1 MTDNLLTQ
9 PLTSTTAPA
18 NFRRHRQR
26 DKGHQDRRSPVVM
39 LVLAIISIAIFSVAS
54 AQTLRDSGL
63 SATAQ
68 GTVSNT
74 GQYVVARGDSLFG
87 ISRRFGVS
95 LDQLQSL
102 NDLTGSG
109 IVAGQRL
116 RLSADPYSPS
126 IAATTQTHTVQRGD
140 TAFGVAKRYGI
151 SLATL
156 ARLNNLDSNFTLVVG
171 QVLQITTAPDQP
183 ADVGRTVAALPSQQ
197 TQAATQSD
205 GVLATSGAQVAAP
218 TIVDT
223 TSQAQ
228 QDQPSS
234 VETTT
239 IQLARRRLSE
249 PEEPSANDEV
259 LLLPS
264 NPSAEQAGR
273 RFIWPV
279 RGRLLSGFGPQEGG
293 LVNDGIN
300 IAVRTGEDVRA
311 AASGKVIFASDRFN
325 ALGNLILV
333 EHRDSWVT
341 AYAHND
347 QMLVKRGDRVQ
358 QGQVI
363 ALAGSSGTVDRSQLH
378 FEIRQDG
385 TPVNPP
391 QFPPVL
397 ELGHVNAVPVFVP
410 ANIDGIVGSF
420 CA

>member
-9 PLTSTTAPA
+9 PLTSNTAPA
-18 NFRRHRQR
+18 NFRHHRQR
-26 DKGHQDRRSPVVM
+26 NKGHQDRRSQVVM

-95 LDQLQSL
+95 LDQLQSW

-116 RLSADPYSPS
+116 RLSDDAYSPS
-126 IAATTQTHTVQRGD
+126 IAATTQTYTVQRGD

-156 ARLNNLDSNFTLVVG
+156 ARLNNLDGNFTLAVG

-183 ADVGRTVAALPSQQ
+183 ADVGMTVAALPSQQ

-218 TIVDT
+218 TLVDT

-249 PEEPSANDEV
+249 PEAPLANDEV

-347 QMLVKRGDRVQ
+347 QMLVQRGDRVQ

-385 TPVNPP
+385 TPVNPLNFL
-391 QFPPVL
+391 QF
-397 ELGHVNAVPVFVP
+397 
-410 ANIDGIVGSF
+410 
-420 CA
+420 

>member
-9 PLTSTTAPA
+9 PRTSNTAPA
-18 NFRRHRQR
+18 GFLHHCQQVNAHRGWR
-26 DKGHQDRRSPVVM
+26 IPVLI
-39 LVLAIISIAIFSVAS
+39 LVLAIISITMLSVAS
-54 AQTLRDSGL
+54 AQMLRDAGL

-68 GTVSNT
+68 GTVSSA

-95 LDQLQSL
+95 LDQLQAW

-109 IVAGQRL
+109 IVEGQRL
-116 RLSADPYSPS
+116 RLSADAPS
-126 IAATTQTHTVQRGD
+126 SSIVHATQTHTVQRGD
-140 TAFGVAKRYGI
+140 TAFGIAKRYGI
-151 SLATL
+151 SLDAL
-156 ARLNNLDSNFTLVVG
+156 ARLNSLDGNFTLSVG
-171 QVLQITTAPDQP
+171 QVLQISTAPDQS
-183 ADVGRTVAALPSQQ
+183 ADVETKDAPLPGQQ
-197 TQAATQSD
+197 PQAETQSG
-205 GVLATSGAQVAAP
+205 GVLVTAGAQVAAP
-218 TIVDT
+218 TVVEST
-223 TSQAQ
+223 TQAQ
-228 QDQPSS
+228 QDEPSS

-249 PEEPSANDEV
+249 PEVPSASDEV

-264 NPSAEQAGR
+264 NPSAEEAGR

-279 RGRLLSGFGPQEGG
+279 RGRLLSGFGPQDGG

-325 ALGNLILV
+325 ALGNLILI

-347 QMLVKRGDRVQ
+347 QMLVQRGDRVQ

-385 TPVNPP
+385 TPVNPLNFL
-391 QFPPVL
+391 QF
-397 ELGHVNAVPVFVP
+397 
-410 ANIDGIVGSF
+410 
-420 CA
+420 

>member
-18 NFRRHRQR
+18 NFRHHRQR
-26 DKGHQDRRSPVVM
+26 DKGYQDRRNPVVM

-116 RLSADPYSPS
+116 RLSTDPYSPS

-156 ARLNNLDSNFTLVVG
+156 ARLNNLDSNFTLAVG

-205 GVLATSGAQVAAP
+205 GVLATSGAKVAAP

-347 QMLVKRGDRVQ
+347 QMLVQRGDRVQ
-358 QGQVI
+358 QGQVS

-385 TPVNPP
+385 TPVNPLNFL
-391 QFPPVL
+391 QF
-397 ELGHVNAVPVFVP
+397 
-410 ANIDGIVGSF
+410 
-420 CA
+420 

>member
-333 EHRDSWVT
+333 EHRGFRVT

-385 TPVNPP
+385 TPVNPLNFL
-391 QFPPVL
+391 QF
-397 ELGHVNAVPVFVP
+397 
-410 ANIDGIVGSF
+410 
-420 CA
+420 

>member
-1 MTDNLLTQ
+1 M
-9 PLTSTTAPA
+9 
-18 NFRRHRQR
+18 
-26 DKGHQDRRSPVVM
+26 
-39 LVLAIISIAIFSVAS
+39 
-54 AQTLRDSGL
+54 
-63 SATAQ
+63 
-68 GTVSNT
+68 
-74 GQYVVARGDSLFG
+74 
-87 ISRRFGVS
+87 
-95 LDQLQSL
+95 
-102 NDLTGSG
+102 
-109 IVAGQRL
+109 
-116 RLSADPYSPS
+116 
-126 IAATTQTHTVQRGD
+126 
-140 TAFGVAKRYGI
+140 
-151 SLATL
+151 
-156 ARLNNLDSNFTLVVG
+156 
-171 QVLQITTAPDQP
+171 
-183 ADVGRTVAALPSQQ
+183 
-197 TQAATQSD
+197 
-205 GVLATSGAQVAAP
+205 LATSGAQVAAP

-249 PEEPSANDEV
+249 PEAPSANDEV

-347 QMLVKRGDRVQ
+347 QMLVQRGDRVQ

-385 TPVNPP
+385 TPVNPLNFL
-391 QFPPVL
+391 QF
-397 ELGHVNAVPVFVP
+397 
-410 ANIDGIVGSF
+410 
-420 CA
+420 

>member
-1 MTDNLLTQ
+1 MVCFWARSSIIGDVRRNRQTREHLNMTDKLLTQ
-9 PLTSTTAPA
+9 PRTSNMAPT
-18 NFRRHRQR
+18 NDLHH
-26 DKGHQDRRSPVVM
+26 HQDDNADRGRHSLVLM
-39 LVLAIISIAIFSVAS
+39 LVLSIISIAMLSVAS
-54 AQTLRDSGL
+54 AQMLRDSGL

-68 GTVSNT
+68 GTVIST

-95 LDQLQSL
+95 LDQLQAW

-116 RLSADPYSPS
+116 QLSAHAHSSS
-126 IAATTQTHTVQRGD
+126 IVSATQTHTVQRGD
-140 TAFGVAKRYGI
+140 TAFGIAKRYGI
-151 SLATL
+151 SLAAL
-156 ARLNNLDSNFTLVVG
+156 ARLNSLDSNFVLTVG
-171 QVLQITTAPDQP
+171 QVLQISTASDQS
-183 ADVGRTVAALPSQQ
+183 ADAETTVAALPDQQ
-197 TQAATQSD
+197 TQAATQSG
-205 GVLATSGAQVAAP
+205 GVFATSGAQVAAS
-218 TIVDT
+218 TVVES
-223 TSQAQ
+223 TSQVQ
-228 QDQPSS
+228 QDQSS
-234 VETTT
+234 KVETTT
-239 IQLARRRLSE
+239 IQLARRRLAE
-249 PEEPSANDEV
+249 PEAPSASDEV

-264 NPSAEQAGR
+264 NPSAEEAGR

-325 ALGNLILV
+325 ALGNLILI

-347 QMLVKRGDRVQ
+347 QMLVQSGDRVH

-385 TPVNPP
+385 TPVNPLNFL
-391 QFPPVL
+391 QF
-397 ELGHVNAVPVFVP
+397 
-410 ANIDGIVGSF
+410 
-420 CA
+420 

>member
-9 PLTSTTAPA
+9 PLTSNTAPA
-18 NFRRHRQR
+18 NFRHHRQR
-26 DKGHQDRRSPVVM
+26 DKGHQDRRSQVVM

-95 LDQLQSL
+95 LDQLQSW

-116 RLSADPYSPS
+116 RLSDDAYSPS
-126 IAATTQTHTVQRGD
+126 IAATTQTYTVQRGD

-156 ARLNNLDSNFTLVVG
+156 ARLNNLDSNFTLAVG

-183 ADVGRTVAALPSQQ
+183 ADVGTTVAALPSQQ

-218 TIVDT
+218 TLVDT

-249 PEEPSANDEV
+249 PEAPLANDEV

-347 QMLVKRGDRVQ
+347 QMLVQRGDRVQ

-385 TPVNPP
+385 TPVNPLNFL
-391 QFPPVL
+391 QF
-397 ELGHVNAVPVFVP
+397 
-410 ANIDGIVGSF
+410 
-420 CA
+420 

>member
-1 MTDNLLTQ
+1 MNDNLLTQ

-18 NFRRHRQR
+18 NFRHHRQR
-26 DKGHQDRRSPVVM
+26 DEGHQDRRSPVVM

-116 RLSADPYSPS
+116 RLSDDAYSPS
-126 IAATTQTHTVQRGD
+126 IAATTQTYTVQRGD
-140 TAFGVAKRYGI
+140 TAFGVAKRSGI

-156 ARLNNLDSNFTLVVG
+156 ARLNNLDSNFTLAVG

-183 ADVGRTVAALPSQQ
+183 ADVGTTVVALPSQQ

-218 TIVDT
+218 TLVDT

-249 PEEPSANDEV
+249 PEAPSANDEV

-347 QMLVKRGDRVQ
+347 QMLVQRGDRVQ

-385 TPVNPP
+385 TPVNPLNFL
-391 QFPPVL
+391 QF
-397 ELGHVNAVPVFVP
+397 
-410 ANIDGIVGSF
+410 
-420 CA
+420 

>member
-9 PLTSTTAPA
+9 PRTSNTAPA
-18 NFRRHRQR
+18 GFLHHCQQINVHRGWR
-26 DKGHQDRRSPVVM
+26 IPVLM
-39 LVLAIISIAIFSVAS
+39 LVLAIISITMLSVAS
-54 AQTLRDSGL
+54 AQMLRDSGL

-68 GTVSNT
+68 GTVSST

-95 LDQLQSL
+95 LDQLQAW

-109 IVAGQRL
+109 IVARQRL
-116 RLSADPYSPS
+116 RLSADAPS
-126 IAATTQTHTVQRGD
+126 SSIVNATQTHTVQRGD
-140 TAFGVAKRYGI
+140 TAFGIAKRYGI
-151 SLATL
+151 SLDAL
-156 ARLNNLDSNFTLVVG
+156 ARLNSLDSNFTLSVG
-171 QVLQITTAPDQP
+171 QVLQISTAPDQS
-183 ADVGRTVAALPSQQ
+183 ADVETTDAPLPGQQ
-197 TQAATQSD
+197 TQAETQSG
-205 GVLATSGAQVAAP
+205 GVLVTAGAQVAAP
-218 TIVDT
+218 TVVEST
-223 TSQAQ
+223 TQAQ
-228 QDQPSS
+228 QDEPAS

-249 PEEPSANDEV
+249 PEVPSASDEV

-264 NPSAEQAGR
+264 NPSAEEAGR

-325 ALGNLILV
+325 ALGNLILI

-347 QMLVKRGDRVQ
+347 QMLVQRGDRVQ

-385 TPVNPP
+385 TPVNPLNFL
-391 QFPPVL
+391 QF
-397 ELGHVNAVPVFVP
+397 
-410 ANIDGIVGSF
+410 
-420 CA
+420 

>member
-1 MTDNLLTQ
+1 MVGFWAQSSIIGDVRRNRQTREHLNMSDNLLKQ
-9 PLTSTTAPA
+9 PLTSNTAPA
-18 NFRRHRQR
+18 NDLHQ
-26 DKGHQDRRSPVVM
+26 HQDDNAYRGRRSLVVM
-39 LVLAIISIAIFSVAS
+39 LVLAIISIAMLSVAS

-63 SATAQ
+63 STTAQ
-68 GTVSNT
+68 GTVSST

-95 LDQLQSL
+95 LDQLQAW

-116 RLSADPYSPS
+116 RLSADAPS
-126 IAATTQTHTVQRGD
+126 SSIVNATQTHTVQRGD
-140 TAFGVAKRYGI
+140 TAFGIAKRYGI
-151 SLATL
+151 SLNAL
-156 ARLNNLDSNFTLVVG
+156 ARLNSLDSNFTLSVG
-171 QVLQITTAPDQP
+171 QVLQISTAPDQS
-183 ADVGRTVAALPSQQ
+183 ADVETTDAPLPGQQ
-197 TQAATQSD
+197 TQAATQSG
-205 GVLATSGAQVAAP
+205 GVLATAGAQLAAP
-218 TIVDT
+218 TVVEST
-223 TSQAQ
+223 TQAQ
-228 QDQPSS
+228 QDQPAS

-249 PEEPSANDEV
+249 PEAPSASDEV

-264 NPSAEQAGR
+264 NPSAEEAGR

-300 IAVRTGEDVRA
+300 IAVRMGEDVRA

-325 ALGNLILV
+325 ALGNLILI

-347 QMLVKRGDRVQ
+347 QMLVQRGDRVQ

-385 TPVNPP
+385 TPVNPLNFL
-391 QFPPVL
+391 QF
-397 ELGHVNAVPVFVP
+397 
-410 ANIDGIVGSF
+410 
-420 CA
+420 

>member
-347 QMLVKRGDRVQ
+347 QMLVQRGDRVQ

-385 TPVNPP
+385 TPVNPLNFL
-391 QFPPVL
+391 QF
-397 ELGHVNAVPVFVP
+397 
-410 ANIDGIVGSF
+410 
-420 CA
+420 

>member
-1 MTDNLLTQ
+1 MVCFWARSSIIGDVRRNRQTREHLNMTDKLLTQ
-9 PLTSTTAPA
+9 PRTSNMAPT
-18 NFRRHRQR
+18 NDLHQ
-26 DKGHQDRRSPVVM
+26 HQDDNADRGRHSLVLM
-39 LVLAIISIAIFSVAS
+39 LVLSIISIAMLSVAS
-54 AQTLRDSGL
+54 AQMLRDSGL

-68 GTVSNT
+68 GTVIST

-87 ISRRFGVS
+87 IARRFGVS
-95 LDQLQSL
+95 LDQLQAW

-116 RLSADPYSPS
+116 RLSADAPS
-126 IAATTQTHTVQRGD
+126 SSIVNATQTHTVQRGD
-140 TAFGVAKRYGI
+140 TAFGIAKRYGI
-151 SLATL
+151 SLNAL
-156 ARLNNLDSNFTLVVG
+156 VRLNSLDSNFTLSVG
-171 QVLQITTAPDQP
+171 QVLQISTAPDQS
-183 ADVGRTVAALPSQQ
+183 ADVETTDVPLPGQQ
-197 TQAATQSD
+197 TQAATPSG
-205 GVLATSGAQVAAP
+205 GVLATAGALVAAP
-218 TIVDT
+218 TVVES

-228 QDQPSS
+228 QDEPAS

-249 PEEPSANDEV
+249 PEAPSASDEV

-264 NPSAEQAGR
+264 NPGAEEAGR

-325 ALGNLILV
+325 ALGNLILI

-347 QMLVKRGDRVQ
+347 QMLVQRGDRVQ

-385 TPVNPP
+385 TPVNPLNFL
-391 QFPPVL
+391 QF
-397 ELGHVNAVPVFVP
+397 
-410 ANIDGIVGSF
+410 
-420 CA
+420 